1 MHSRSI
7 CEGICD
13 RLIKQKRQGNLIFQN
28 SSAPPV
34 TSALRW
40 VHQLISRIS
49 TPIRS
54 FQSLQHSIIHTEDAQ
69 MLMIRYDNLIGKL
82 KKFEKDIFEKWAE
95 NVSKQID
102 LNLKQSLIN
111 RVADT
116 KLINLNFHPELS
128 AILRE
133 VHYLRL
139 MQKGNIPQSG
149 LEFSEGQETFRT
161 YILNLEKSV
170 EWWNNV
176 IKFLI
181 VLIKLFK
188 LMNVCRFV
196 VMVLML
202 N

>member
-1 MHSRSI
+1 MTSNHFIKPLNSSSI
-7 CEGICD
+7 CEGIYD
-13 RLIKQKRQGNLIFQN
+13 RLITQQRQGILLFQS

-49 TPIRS
+49 TPIKS
-54 FQSLQHSIIHTEDAQ
+54 FQSLQHAIIHTEDAQ
-69 MLMIRYDNLIGKL
+69 MLMIRYENLIEKL
-82 KKFEKDIFEKWAE
+82 KKFEKDIFEKWSV
-95 NVSKQID
+95 NVSEQIE
-102 LNLKQSLIN
+102 LNLKQALIN
-111 RVADT
+111 RVDDT

-139 MQKGNIPQSG
+139 MQKDNIPQSG
-149 LEFSEGQETFRT
+149 IEFSEGQEIYRS

-176 IKFLI
+176 IKFDS
-181 VLIKLFK
+181 
-188 LMNVCRFV
+188 
-196 VMVLML
+196 
-202 N
+202 